1 MPKIKGLSHVV
12 LYTKDLDKMV
22 AFYRDVLG
30 LVKYREHAGRMVFLT
45 ADPDAED
52 HELALVKGREGEAK
66 IIAHIAWRVE
76 TPADVKAYY
85 ERFKAQ
91 GVPIDHCVSH
101 AYEEMGETRCR
112 AISSIPKATVSKSTP
127 WSPSVT
133 PSASTARS
141 TWTKLLMRSS
151 PRQAGLRQPPAT
163 DGTATSEL
171 NNPRLEGEGF
181 QFSSARSRQEIFPLH
196 HVFVG
201 LG

>member
-22 AFYRDVLG
+22 AFYRDILG

-45 ADPDAED
+45 ADPEAED
-52 HELALVKGREGEAK
+52 HELALVKGREGDAK

-101 AYEEMGETRCR
+101 AYEEMGN
-112 AISSIPKATVSKSTP
+112 TVSCYFLDP
-127 WSPSVT
+127 E
-133 PSASTARS
+133 
-141 TWTKLLMRSS
+141 
-151 PRQAGLRQPPAT
+151 G
-163 DGTATSEL
+163 
-171 NNPRLEGEGF
+171 NRLEVYALVAERDT
-181 QFSSARSRQEIFPLH
+181 QRINRPLDLDKNLDEI
-196 HVFVG
+196 VTQASG
-201 LG
+201 LAPTIAH

>member
-12 LYTKDLDKMV
+12 LYVKDLEKMV

-30 LVKYREHAGRMVFLT
+30 LVKYREHTGRMVFLT

-52 HELALVKGREGEAK
+52 HELALVKGREGDAK

-101 AYEEMGETRCR
+101 AYEEMGN
-112 AISSIPKATVSKSTP
+112 TVSCYFLDP
-127 WSPSVT
+127 E
-133 PSASTARS
+133 
-141 TWTKLLMRSS
+141 
-151 PRQAGLRQPPAT
+151 G
-163 DGTATSEL
+163 
-171 NNPRLEGEGF
+171 NRLEVYALVAERDA
-181 QFSSARSRQEIFPLH
+181 QRINRPLDLDKNLDEI
-196 HVFVG
+196 VAQASG
-201 LG
+201 LAPTVSH